1 MTDKKLFA
9 LWAAAFALCA
19 VLGFIPNPTGALRI
33 LLMILSCGFFLP
45 PLVLIAR
52 RQPHNLRL
60 IRNLAVLSLLL
71 TLALLIA
78 NFLSYDA
85 TRLMGNLLYTLL
97 VIVTTPMVCGQAWA
111 IGLFGWAY
119 LLVASV
125 RALKHK

>member
-19 VLGFIPNPTGALRI
+19 GLGFIPHPAGALRI
-33 LLMILSCGFFLP
+33 LLMILSCAFFLP
-45 PLVLIAR
+45 PLFLIAR
-52 RQPHNLRL
+52 RQPHTLRL

-85 TRLMGNLLYTLL
+85 SRLVGNLLYTLL
-97 VIVTTPMVCGQAWA
+97 VIVSAPMVCGQAWI

-119 LLVASV
+119 LLVASI
-125 RALKHK
+125 RALKRK

>member
-1 MTDKKLFA
+1 MTDKKLFI
-9 LWAAAFALCA
+9 LWALAFALCA
-19 VLGFIPNPTGALRI
+19 GLGFIPNPTGVIRI

-45 PLVLIAR
+45 PLVLISR
-52 RQPHNLRL
+52 RQPHTLRL
-60 IRNLAVLSLLL
+60 IRNLAVLWLLL

-85 TRLMGNLLYTLL
+85 TRLLGNLLYTLL
-97 VIVTTPMVCGQAWA
+97 VIVSAPMVSGQVWA

-125 RALKHK
+125 QALKHK